1 MADIICEIKIKID
14 DYYPKIGR
22 IPFDDI
28 NCIISDDNDKT
39 IIPLKEIEKIYF
51 IKKSKVFNSD
61 LIYTIKIVD
70 KTNNYIIGDSYFIIP
85 YIKIYSIIRMQT
97 IKYEQ
102 YIKLSME
109 TYIKD
114 KIFGFLSSVKNLF
127 LKLSIEINLVDSPD
141 HNIVIFNNINSIR
154 NSNFKNRNCNNSSL
168 YDLTR
173 SFSNS
178 SNLKIIEKKLNKISN
193 QSSTKISRNCGINK
207 SYDINKTIKKIS
219 HSSKAFK
226 YKTFYKKSP
235 DKIILIDYYNPKKEN
250 LMKVYNEQGMKRNEN
265 DLKKY
270 KSNSYYKIHH
280 KNISCESTKKPQ
292 NLKIIKKSNS
302 IKSNKN
308 NYNDNNIKPFKRI
321 NKSKSKNNTE
331 IKKNCKR
338 RIPHNYKK
346 GKDKNK
352 VYENQLKRP
361 KIFKFEIFEN
371 NSMDLKNIIKDQ
383 NEIKDIFLNNIKNFK
398 NKNMELKKILVK
410 GANNFNDLQL
420 KYLLCREKYYFES
433 KKMLKM
439 INQKNDKDFKYF
451 IHVQI
456 NSKYNNLLFNQLL
469 NIKKRELNL
478 LNIFLNYKNQ
488 TKKDPKQILQEKL
501 KQQKQMHALVNL
513 FRDLIKIY
521 GNLSHLYD
529 GDNNK
534 KILIKSLFLRYNIR
548 EKEWNN
554 NTSLIDIYNKMNNDI
569 KHKNHQQKIKSIKK
583 LEFKSIKEEK
593 EEENEE
599 KEEEENKND
608 GDEHKNK
615 NVKTDDDK
623 IHEQINYDD
632 NNKENKDIIEKKN
645 NEEEKNSD
653 TNMNMNK
660 DLNNKNF
667 IMNNIIIK
675 SK

>member
-1 MADIICEIKIKID
+1 M
-14 DYYPKIGR
+14 R
-22 IPFDDI
+22 
-28 NCIISDDNDKT
+28 
-39 IIPLKEIEKIYF
+39 
-51 IKKSKVFNSD
+51 
-61 LIYTIKIVD
+61 
-70 KTNNYIIGDSYFIIP
+70 
-85 YIKIYSIIRMQT
+85 
-97 IKYEQ
+97 
-102 YIKLSME
+102 
-109 TYIKD
+109 
-114 KIFGFLSSVKNLF
+114 
-127 LKLSIEINLVDSPD
+127 
-141 HNIVIFNNINSIR
+141 
-154 NSNFKNRNCNNSSL
+154 
-168 YDLTR
+168 
-173 SFSNS
+173 
-178 SNLKIIEKKLNKISN
+178 
-193 QSSTKISRNCGINK
+193 
-207 SYDINKTIKKIS
+207 
-219 HSSKAFK
+219 
-226 YKTFYKKSP
+226 
-235 DKIILIDYYNPKKEN
+235 
-250 LMKVYNEQGMKRNEN
+250 
-265 DLKKY
+265 LKK
-270 KSNSYYKIHH
+270 
-280 KNISCESTKKPQ
+280 
-292 NLKIIKKSNS
+292 
-302 IKSNKN
+302 
-308 NYNDNNIKPFKRI
+308 
-321 NKSKSKNNTE
+321 
-331 IKKNCKR
+331 
-338 RIPHNYKK
+338 
-346 GKDKNK
+346 
-352 VYENQLKRP
+352 V
-361 KIFKFEIFEN
+361 
-371 NSMDLKNIIKDQ
+371 
-383 NEIKDIFLNNIKNFK
+383 
-398 NKNMELKKILVK
+398 LVK
-410 GANNFNDLQL
+410 GANNLKDLQL

-439 INQKNDKDFKYF
+439 INKNNDKDFKYF
-451 IHVQI
+451 IHVKI

-488 TKKDPKQILQEKL
+488 VKKDPKQILQEKL

-513 FRDLIKIY
+513 FRNLIKIY

-608 GDEHKNK
+608 GDEQKNK

>member
-1 MADIICEIKIKID
+1 
-14 DYYPKIGR
+14 
-22 IPFDDI
+22 
-28 NCIISDDNDKT
+28 
-39 IIPLKEIEKIYF
+39 
-51 IKKSKVFNSD
+51 
-61 LIYTIKIVD
+61 
-70 KTNNYIIGDSYFIIP
+70 
-85 YIKIYSIIRMQT
+85 
-97 IKYEQ
+97 
-102 YIKLSME
+102 
-109 TYIKD
+109 
-114 KIFGFLSSVKNLF
+114 
-127 LKLSIEINLVDSPD
+127 
-141 HNIVIFNNINSIR
+141 
-154 NSNFKNRNCNNSSL
+154 
-168 YDLTR
+168 
-173 SFSNS
+173 
-178 SNLKIIEKKLNKISN
+178 
-193 QSSTKISRNCGINK
+193 
-207 SYDINKTIKKIS
+207 
-219 HSSKAFK
+219 
-226 YKTFYKKSP
+226 
-235 DKIILIDYYNPKKEN
+235 
-250 LMKVYNEQGMKRNEN
+250 
-265 DLKKY
+265 
-270 KSNSYYKIHH
+270 
-280 KNISCESTKKPQ
+280 
-292 NLKIIKKSNS
+292 
-302 IKSNKN
+302 
-308 NYNDNNIKPFKRI
+308 
-321 NKSKSKNNTE
+321 
-331 IKKNCKR
+331 
-338 RIPHNYKK
+338 
-346 GKDKNK
+346 
-352 VYENQLKRP
+352 
-361 KIFKFEIFEN
+361 
-371 NSMDLKNIIKDQ
+371 MDLKNIIKDQ

-548 EKEWNN
+548 EKDWNN

-569 KHKNHQQKIKSIKK
+569 KNKNQQQKIKSIKK
-583 LEFKSIKEEK
+583 LEFKSIKEED
-593 EEENEE
+593 EEE

-608 GDEHKNK
+608 EDEHKNME
-615 NVKTDDDK
+615 TDDNK
-623 IHEQINYDD
+623 INEQINNDD
-632 NNKENKDIIEKKN
+632 NKENKENIEKKN

-653 TNMNMNK
+653 SNMNINK

-667 IMNNIIIK
+667 ITNNIIIK